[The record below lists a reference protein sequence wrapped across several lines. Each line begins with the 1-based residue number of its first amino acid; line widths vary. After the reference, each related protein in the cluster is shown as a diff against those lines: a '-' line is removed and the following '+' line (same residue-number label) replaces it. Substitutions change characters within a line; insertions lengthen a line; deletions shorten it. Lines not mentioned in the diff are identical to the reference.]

1 MSTKGIT
8 KRNIQFKGMIDPT
21 KKKELIQIY
30 KDLIKEL
37 KTKDNND
44 KFIRLI
50 LNLDLNNN
58 DKTIELFLI
67 SLYCNVFYH
76 YYGQKKGQLGEKIE
90 FTPFNNCKKYVV
102 FTFYNKY
109 TEKLLEKLVY
119 YFNTDA
125 NNIQSVTGKIMQD
138 LRKMDIRITL

>member
-1 MSTKGIT
+1 MNTKGIT
-8 KRNIQFKGMIDPT
+8 KRNIQFKGMIDPM

-30 KDLIKEL
+30 TELIEEL
-37 KTKDNND
+37 KRNDNND
-44 KFIRLI
+44 KFIQLI
-50 LNLDLNNN
+50 VNLDRFNNN
-58 DKTIELFLI
+58 KTIELFLI

-76 YYGQKKGQLGEKIE
+76 YYGRKKGQLREKIK

-125 NNIQSVTGKIMQD
+125 TNIQSVTGEIMQD